1 MRRTKEEA
9 EQTKEALLDAALLVF
24 SRDGYAASRLVDI
37 AAEAGVTRGAIYH
50 HFENKAEL
58 YLALIRRAEG
68 EQQAVMETAIQ
79 EGGSIADV
87 TRRIMVRSFEALAL
101 RPSFRRVMALSL
113 FKVAD
118 SEELGDLMEKRRREA
133 VTLIESIAGIMAQG
147 IATGDFR
154 DDLDPRTAARA
165 FVAYQQGVIRLW
177 LANSEAFAIEEEA
190 DKLTDLYMKGILA

>member
-1 MRRTKEEA
+1 MRRTKKEA

-37 AAEAGVTRGAIYH
+37 AAEADVTRGAIYH

-58 YLALIRRAEG
+58 YKALIERAEG
-68 EQQAVMETAIQ
+68 EQQAVMEAAIE

-101 RPSFRRVMALSL
+101 RPPFRRVMALSL

-133 VTLIESIAGIMAQG
+133 VTLIEGIAGIMAQG
-147 IATGDFR
+147 IAAGDFR
-154 DDLDPRTAARA
+154 NDLDPRTAARA
-165 FVAYQQGVIRLW
+165 FIAYQQGVIRLW
-177 LANSEAFAIEEEA
+177 LANPEAFAIKAEA
-190 DKLTDLYMKGILA
+190 GELTDVYMKGILA